1 MRVLTFLVLTQL
13 FIGTA
18 AFSQETKLSEEFA
31 SRLSKIESDSDEVKH
46 AIREKYQREL
56 AAVEEK
62 QLAELKALMEDATKK
77 ADLDS
82 AIVIREKIRKLE
94 TTKASVDE
102 LLVEKPTEAQ
112 SRFVARLLR
121 SKWVPPSGE
130 AGYRPVSPNGFV
142 FRGDGYLVPI
152 DMQKD
157 PKSKPVHRWAAI
169 TERQF
174 VVLHVSGNIC
184 LFTLLPDGRLHRDLY
199 GDHNQLNQLDFD
211 TELLPLPK

>member
-31 SRLSKIESDSDEVKH
+31 SRLSKIESDSDEVKQT
-46 AIREKYQREL
+46 IREKYQREL

-62 QLAELKALMEDATKK
+62 RLVELKALMEDATKK

-82 AIVIREKIRKLE
+82 AIVIRDEIREIE

-102 LLVEKPTEAQ
+102 LLIETPTEAQ
-112 SRFVARLLR
+112 RRLVARLLR
-121 SKWVPPSGE
+121 SKWVPPAGE
-130 AGYRPVSPNGFV
+130 PGYGKLSPNGFV
-142 FRGDGYLVPI
+142 FRSDGYMVPL
-152 DMQKD
+152 DMAKD
-157 PKSKPVHRWAAI
+157 PKSKSHHRWAAI

-174 VVLHVSGNIC
+174 VVLNGAGPLC
-184 LFTLLPDGRLHRDLY
+184 LFSLLPDGRLHRDHY
-199 GDHNQLNQLDFD
+199 GDHNQHNQFDFD
-211 TELLPLPK
+211 TELLPLQK